1 MVSWHN
7 PLPCGWNSGML
18 HKHGEMSTGLGIKT
32 HTPLFQDIQML
43 YRRWVEDRVVTF
55 DDAETDGAKD
65 DAETDEAGGS
75 RHTSA
80 H

>member
-1 MVSWHN
+1 MFGVLAQSLALWLELWHVAQTWRN
-7 PLPCGWNSGML
+7 EHWPG
-18 HKHGEMSTGLGIKT
+18 KT
-32 HTPLFQDIQML
+32 YTPLFQDIQML

-65 DAETDEAGGS
+65 DAETDEAEGS